1 MSAVSPPI
9 ESVESLAAGWFAR
22 QRSGLMT
29 PQEDAELEAWL
40 AADPAHQGAYDA
52 VARAWSGVAFARS
65 APEILAIRA
74 EARRRPQVERRAVV
88 GRIAAGF
95 AALAVV
101 GGASLWAGQ
110 ESGFARSHELTDR
123 TFSTGL
129 GERSTFTLPDGSIVT
144 LNTASS
150 LRTRADGERRLL
162 YLEKGQA
169 FFRVA
174 KDKRHPF
181 IVAAA
186 GRTITAVGTA
196 FDVRVDGRALQ
207 VTLVEGKVK
216 VDTPARPAKG
226 PADAPPVQTTEMLPG
241 NQLVASIDTPALTVA
256 PTDTAKETS
265 WLTGWLNFD
274 NRPLADAAAEF
285 NRYSPRKIVVADPTI
300 ASTAVSG
307 RFKADDVEAF
317 TRALAKYRIARV
329 ETADDAAIRLGA
341 PVQQQ

>member
-1 MSAVSPPI
+1 MTAVPPLVDSI
-9 ESVESLAAGWFAR
+9 EGQAAGWFAR

-29 PQEDAELEAWL
+29 PTEDAELEAWRL
-40 AADPAHQGAYDA
+40 ADPTHQAAYDA

-74 EARRRPQVERRAVV
+74 EARRRPHIERRTVFTRA
-88 GRIAAGF
+88 AAGL
-95 AALAVV
+95 AALMVV

-129 GERSTFTLPDGSIVT
+129 GERQTFTLPDGSIVT
-144 LNTASS
+144 LNTAST
-150 LRTRADGERRLL
+150 LRTRADGDRRLL
-162 YLEKGQA
+162 YLDRGQA

-196 FDVRVDGRALQ
+196 FDVRVDGKAME

-216 VDTPARPAKG
+216 VDTPSRRPAG
-226 PADAPPVQTTEMLPG
+226 PTDAPPLQTTEMLPG
-241 NQLVASIDTPALTVA
+241 NRLVASLDTPALTVA
-256 PTDTAKETS
+256 PTDTVKETS

-274 NRPLADAAAEF
+274 NQPLADVAAEF
-285 NRYSPRKIVVADPTI
+285 NRYSPRKIVLADPDI
-300 ASTAVSG
+300 ANTAVSG
-307 RFKADDVEAF
+307 RFKADDVDAF
-317 TRALAKYRIARV
+317 THALARYHIAQV
-329 ETADDAAIRLGA
+329 ESADDAAIRLGA
-341 PVQQQ
+341 PVEQ